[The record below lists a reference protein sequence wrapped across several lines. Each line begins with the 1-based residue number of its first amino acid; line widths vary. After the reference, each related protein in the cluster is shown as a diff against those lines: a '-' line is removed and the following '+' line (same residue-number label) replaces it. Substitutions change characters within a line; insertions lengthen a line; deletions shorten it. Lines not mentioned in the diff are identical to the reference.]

1 MRSRK
6 ILFSPSMCWQKK
18 QWFVCPHVSA
28 NHSSP
33 RGFPSISLPTSS
45 AISLDI
51 NGQCGRGRGLPSH
64 SKNPTHLSHSELNIA
79 ALSCSDSA
87 VVHQPP
93 GMFGGKGPQ
102 KEEKGGSV
110 RSLTD
115 VRKGLERDQRKE
127 DKHLRCAS
135 VQGEAMV
142 YGIEAS
148 ADSMCNSEKMA
159 LGEIYWRGV
168 IKKEKETEIWP
179 AQMDPWHA
187 LTQDLSCTSDNQQET
202 RLEFF
207 NQPPTKRHVTFN
219 HAGLPFLMK
228 TQQHFFS
235 WKRAFYSNKMH
246 IYIAEV
252 TIHRLAQYAVPLEK
266 RGMYTKMLLVVS
278 VRYKCFGTLL
288 KRQSWKTEL

>member
-1 MRSRK
+1 MLAEETVVCLS
-6 ILFSPSMCWQKK
+6 SMCLPITALPEGFHQSA
-18 QWFVCPHVSA
+18 CPH
-28 NHSSP
+28 P
-33 RGFPSISLPTSS
+33 P

-102 KEEKGGSV
+102 KEDKGGSV

-159 LGEIYWRGV
+159 LGEIY
-168 IKKEKETEIWP
+168 
-179 AQMDPWHA
+179 
-187 LTQDLSCTSDNQQET
+187 
-202 RLEFF
+202 
-207 NQPPTKRHVTFN
+207 
-219 HAGLPFLMK
+219 
-228 TQQHFFS
+228 
-235 WKRAFYSNKMH
+235 
-246 IYIAEV
+246 
-252 TIHRLAQYAVPLEK
+252 
-266 RGMYTKMLLVVS
+266 
-278 VRYKCFGTLL
+278 
-288 KRQSWKTEL
+288 